1 MWWPG
6 QPNNKVQKDWIML
19 CLTIFLAFYLV
30 QTDSFQPKC
39 TKRIDSKLCMKKD
52 DHDILIRAYRGTC
65 FNHLSLIYYLLTH
78 WLTHRLTNS
87 LTCLLTNSLNL
98 FNNSCSLVRSL
109 AHLSIIGEAVDRTP
123 VWLMRQAGRYMA
135 DFRKYSEKYP
145 FRQRSETPEIAIELS
160 LQPWRTFGVDGD
172 FIHSCAY

>member
-1 MWWPG
+1 MI
-6 QPNNKVQKDWIML
+6 KTAHRTML

-30 QTDSFQPKC
+30 QTDSFQPKYV
-39 TKRIDSKLCMKKD
+39 KRVESKLLMKND

-65 FNHLSLIYYLLTH
+65 FNHPIYSRTQSLNH
-78 WLTHRLTNS
+78 SLTNL
-87 LTCLLTNSLNL
+87 LTCLLTYLPTQLLTYSLTYL
-98 FNNSCSLVRSL
+98 L
-109 AHLSIIGEAVDRTP
+109 LSRIGEAVDRTP

-160 LQPWRTFGVDGD
+160 LQPWRTFGVDGNC
-172 FIHSCAY
+172 IHSCTY